1 MKVNEL
7 KTEANC
13 RYCTA
18 LLTHLSIENG
28 RYGHTPIRSDTSIR
42 VYTMADTDTS
52 TACVGVSATYII
64 RPGRSLRTQLICNGY
79 HSI

>member
-1 MKVNEL
+1 MNL
-7 KTEANC
+7 KRKQIADIAQPC
-13 RYCTA
+13 W
-18 LLTHLSIENG
+18 

-64 RPGRSLRTQLICNGY
+64 RPGRSLRTKLICNGY